1 MRVTE
6 RTEGATPM
14 SKRPKK
20 EQAPRAA
27 VPPARLSE
35 ARLAERLRILE
46 ALRHMPP
53 RDHWPKRPRSF
64 EWADSQVVG
73 FIMEH
78 MGQGACLREARLI
91 FECARRPRGRRRAAI
106 FFDHAS
112 RTWLGA
118 FWPSPM
124 PRRENRPA
132 PRGAVGSRKVAGGEG
147 ARKLAGEP

>member
-1 MRVTE
+1 MKKE
-6 RTEGATPM
+6 
-14 SKRPKK
+14 PKK
-20 EQAPRAA
+20 AAPKATKTPRAA
-27 VPPARLSE
+27 KTPSGPNK
-35 ARLAERLRILE
+35 ARLAERLRILD
-46 ALRHMPP
+46 ALRHMSQ

-106 FFDHAS
+106 FFDHSS
-112 RTWLGA
+112 RTWRGA
-118 FWPSPM
+118 FWPAPM

-147 ARKLAGEP
+147 ARKLAGDS